1 MTEVYLEPEIETAA
15 RKTFKRM
22 LLIGGIISFVLGLVL
37 IIWPERTLVVVTT
50 LIGVWL
56 IIVGILRI
64 VEALITKGVSGGMR
78 ALGGIIGL
86 LYVIVGTICLR
97 NLLQAV
103 EVLAVLIGLIWII
116 GGVTEIATG
125 FSRMGGWAKIGT
137 VLLGLLSVAAGLV
150 LFLWPAPSLLVL
162 VWVTGLWLAAL
173 GILQVILAFTTKS
186 VPPLPPVVAAVVVAP
201 VVEEEVVEPVRPAKD
216 AVTPEESKA
225 ARERGEAAPD

>member
-1 MTEVYLEPEIETAA
+1 MTEQYVEPAIETAA

-22 LLIGGIISFVLGLVL
+22 LLVGGIISFVLGLVL
-37 IIWPERTLVVVTT
+37 IIWPDRTLVVVTT

-56 IIVGILRI
+56 VIIGILRI
-64 VEALITKGVSGGMR
+64 VEALITKGIGVGMR

-86 LYVIVGTICLR
+86 LYLIVGIICLR

-125 FSRMGGWAKIGT
+125 FTRTGGWAKVGT
-137 VLLGLLSVAAGLV
+137 VLLGLLSIVAGLV

-173 GILQVILAFTTKS
+173 GILQVILSFTTKS
-186 VPPLPPVVAAVVVAP
+186 APPLPAVVAAVVVAP
-201 VVEEEVVEPVRPAKD
+201 VPEEDVVEPARPDKD
-216 AVTPEESKA
+216 VVAPEEGRS
-225 ARERGEAAPD
+225 ERAKGEAAPD